1 MMEHPPA
8 QTRRT
13 TLTRYQIPTHLNVPD
28 KIVSAWGFGI
38 TVRQL
43 LILLIAW
50 SAVANTWVRLGG
62 LLAMLGTPGVV
73 LHFAAAAIPGIILL
87 FVAFKQIAG
96 RPLEVWLLV
105 FLRYWLQPKVY
116 LWRTVRV
123 GREAEPA
130 GEETE
135 PPPEEDW
142 LERDGALDQWWP

>member
-73 LHFAAAAIPGIILL
+73 LHFAAAASISMARAAAPAIRIG
-87 FVAFKQIAG
+87 FQNA
-96 RPLEVWLLV
+96 RTEV
-105 FLRYWLQPKVY
+105 
-116 LWRTVRV
+116 
-123 GREAEPA
+123 
-130 GEETE
+130 E
-135 PPPEEDW
+135 PPVT
-142 LERDGALDQWWP
+142 